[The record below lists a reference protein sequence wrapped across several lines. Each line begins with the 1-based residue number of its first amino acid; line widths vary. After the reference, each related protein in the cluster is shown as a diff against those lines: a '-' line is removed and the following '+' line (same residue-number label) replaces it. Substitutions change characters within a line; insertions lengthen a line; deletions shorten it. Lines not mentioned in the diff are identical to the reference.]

1 MLIEAERVSLGY
13 DGVPVVQDVSLRIA
27 PGEFVAIV
35 GPNASGKSTLLR
47 GLGRLLR
54 PLSGRV
60 CYDGE
65 DARRIRSNEVARRL
79 ALLPQLPELD
89 VDLTVEELVWRG
101 RTPYQRALRP
111 PTEADAVAVDRAIAE
126 ADLEDL
132 RLRPLRR
139 LSGGERQRAWI
150 GLALAQEPEALLLD
164 EPTTFLDLRHQLEIM
179 RVLRRLH
186 GDGLTVVAV
195 QHDLALAAPLRR
207 PRGGVDRWR
216 HCTRRRAVRGVRGG
230 GAGAGVRPADD
241 RARRSGDGRAH
252 PICHSTAS
260 SLRRQRRFAMGHY
273 ATPEDAYWA
282 FFDQFN
288 ANSADGWAGVMSYPH
303 VRVSPPRG
311 GATPRTA
318 SRVFATAADYAAQAA
333 ATFERIRATGWVRT
347 EGIEPERVHTS
358 EDRVHLAGRVDA
370 LRRRGRADPDQ
381 PRDLRH
387 DSPGRGL
394 GDPGA
399 VRHRHLGRGCG
410 HQRTRSAWRSRS
422 IAARSMLPQPG
433 TMRRFRTLSHSR

>member
-186 GDGLTVVAV
+186 GDDGEAVAV
-195 QHDLALAAPLRR
+195 QHDLALAA
-207 PRGGVDRWR
+207 
-216 HCTRRRAVRGVRGG
+216 
-230 GAGAGVRPADD
+230 
-241 RARRSGDGRAH
+241 
-252 PICHSTAS
+252 
-260 SLRRQRRFAMGHY
+260 RFADRVV
-273 ATPEDAYWA
+273 ALI
-282 FFDQFN
+282 
-288 ANSADGWAGVMSYPH
+288 DGGIALD
-303 VRVSPPRG
+303 
-311 GATPRTA
+311 GAP
-318 SRVFATAADYAAQAA
+318 SEVFEAA
-333 ATFERIRATGWVRT
+333 ALEQVFGLPMTVLADPATGAP
-347 EGIEPERVHTS
+347 IPLPF
-358 EDRVHLAGRVDA
+358 DRE
-370 LRRRGRADPDQ
+370 
-381 PRDLRH
+381 
-387 DSPGRGL
+387 
-394 GDPGA
+394 
-399 VRHRHLGRGCG
+399 
-410 HQRTRSAWRSRS
+410 
-422 IAARSMLPQPG
+422 
-433 TMRRFRTLSHSR
+433 